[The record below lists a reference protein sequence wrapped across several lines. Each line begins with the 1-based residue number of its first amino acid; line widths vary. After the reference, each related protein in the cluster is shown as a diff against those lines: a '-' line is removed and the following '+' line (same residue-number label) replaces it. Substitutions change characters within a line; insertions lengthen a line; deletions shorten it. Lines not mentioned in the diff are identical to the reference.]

1 MYILFS
7 RRPPHRVLIWWSNF
21 LAFLSS
27 LCACGP
33 VMGFSTALLALAHVL
48 AANAGCDSLPSCGT
62 CLANSGC
69 GWCASSTS
77 CMSIASDGTVE
88 GTCSDFQGS
97 QCVGGSRDSNSL
109 RACHRTRPCLSTY
122 STQRRP
128 ELRSGPIADR
138 RPTHC
143 GRRAMQLLH
152 DLQRLHARAFL
163 HVQQREWSMRV
174 PVRAALLLRALA
186 SHPLQYSTALHH
198 PAPPTEHVLR
208 CAQAGERETARVP
221 VHGVWRKLRPMT
233 PSTAAA
239 LEQIVQ

>member
-1 MYILFS
+1 
-7 RRPPHRVLIWWSNF
+7 
-21 LAFLSS
+21 
-27 LCACGP
+27 
-33 VMGFSTALLALAHVL
+33 MGFSTALLALAHVL

-97 QCVGGSRDSNSL
+97 QCVGGSRDSNFA
-109 RACHRTRPCLSTY
+109 RCHRTRPCLSTD

-152 DLQRLHARAFL
+152 DLQLLHARALL

-186 SHPLQYSTALHH
+186 SHPRSNTPQHSTS
-198 PAPPTEHVLR
+198 PP
-208 CAQAGERETARVP
+208 
-221 VHGVWRKLRPMT
+221 RP
-233 PSTAAA
+233 PSTCPDVRRPANGKQPAARYTA
-239 LEQIVQ
+239 YGASCGQ